1 MWFDYRFK
9 KITPIPDISHIQTL
23 CRLLECMIIPQNI
36 PSNDPPKE
44 LYELYFVFAC
54 IWAFGSSLY
63 HDGTV
68 DHRAEFSKWFSSE
81 FKNVTFPPNG
91 TVFDFYVDNHQQV
104 ILNFSCLLTFELW
117 ISDDCL
123 HFNCEFQLLV
133 WKN

>member
-1 MWFDYRFK
+1 
-9 KITPIPDISHIQTL
+9 
-23 CRLLECMIIPQNI
+23 MIIPQNI

-91 TVFDFYVDNHQQV
+91 TVFDFYVDNQQQV
-104 ILNFSCLLTFELW
+104 RLRDIAKKCCVHSNLL
-117 ISDDCL
+117 
-123 HFNCEFQLLV
+123 
-133 WKN
+133 

>member
-1 MWFDYRFK
+1 
-9 KITPIPDISHIQTL
+9 
-23 CRLLECMIIPQNI
+23 MIIPQNI

-91 TVFDFYVDNHQQV
+91 TVFDFYVDNQQQV
-104 ILNFSCLLTFELW
+104 RLRDIG
-117 ISDDCL
+117 
-123 HFNCEFQLLV
+123 
-133 WKN
+133 KNVAFIPIFYRKWYLG